1 MKEDDLSL
9 LGVAPSD
16 RRKLEAMGFTTLEQI
31 VLLDRYSLG
40 MGKDKSDALVQ
51 RAANILANRHVKDV
65 QITSNQVIVQVDE
78 ASEPIVAAV
87 KEVIG
92 EYGGE
97 YIPRGNQIFI
107 TPSRS
112 PYGGDF
118 HYIIQRAQRWQ
129 TLASAKSRNELAREG
144 ITLKHQ
150 ELMEFAQE
158 RGLNGFCQG
167 VFSEIKG
174 NETIKK
180 AISVSMFS
188 TFSEPVHTLIIG
200 EPATGKTLAKEII
213 IESFSDIK
221 PIGANATRA
230 GLVCNMATGELG
242 ALASADKETCII
254 DEFDKIPDSDI
265 ELCYELLSNGKCSVD
280 SGRIHTVLESHF
292 IAIALANPRE
302 GVFRGRPMEQ
312 VGMPP
317 TLLSRFAFIVRAEP
331 LSREDMKELAR
342 KKLLRLAEV
351 RNIPEYYDQWV
362 KLARLHRPTIKASQA
377 KIENYLDEGSAL
389 IERYSTTAI
398 RRDLR
403 MTDYLKRIPDAMA
416 RAEFSD
422 VTNEILGTAL
432 ELIEESISAWD

>member
-1 MKEDDLSL
+1 M
-9 LGVAPSD
+9 LGVGPTD
-16 RRKLEAMGFTTLEQI
+16 RKKLEAMGFTTLEQI

-40 MGKDKSDALVQ
+40 MGKDKGDALVQ
-51 RAANILANRHVKDV
+51 RAANILATKHIKGVEIKENKVAV
-65 QITSNQVIVQVDE
+65 EVDE
-78 ASEPIVAAV
+78 GSDPVVAAV

-92 EYGGE
+92 SYGGE
-97 YIPRGNQIFI
+97 YSINENQVVI

-112 PYGGDF
+112 PYAGDF
-118 HYIIQRAQRWQ
+118 HYIVRGAQRWQ
-129 TLASAKSRNELAREG
+129 TLTSAKKRDELAREG
-144 ITLKHQ
+144 ISLKRH
-150 ELMEFAQE
+150 ELIEFAQG
-158 RGLNGFCQG
+158 RGLDGFCEG

-174 NETIKK
+174 NEIMKE
-180 AISVSMFS
+180 AIAISMFS
-188 TFSEPVHTLIIG
+188 TFNEPVHTLIVG

-230 GLVCNMATGELG
+230 GLICNMGTGELG
-242 ALASADKETCII
+242 ALASADRQTCMI

-280 SGRIHTVLESHF
+280 SGRIHTVIESHF
-292 IAIALANPRE
+292 ITIALANPKE
-302 GVFRGRPMEQ
+302 GIFRGRPVEQ

-331 LSREDMKELAR
+331 LSREDIKELTR

-351 RNIPEYYDQWV
+351 RNIPEYYDQWI

-377 KIENYLDEGSAL
+377 KIERYLDEGSAL
-389 IERYSTTAI
+389 VERYSGTAI

-403 MTDYLKRIPDAMA
+403 MTDYLKRIPDAIA
-416 RAEFSD
+416 RAGFSE
-422 VTNEILGTAL
+422 VTDETLDKAL
-432 ELIEESISAWD
+432 ELVKESIQAWD